1 MVNFMK
7 SLLTLRTNESLWHL
21 KDYEAEIFKKMK
33 ITNAQKESGIITFE
47 LQEDNGDKYLV
58 VFNNNTSSGDKSLTL
73 GDTSSTNWYYGGQDN
88 FAEFK
93 NTDGNRGKINETN
106 DFTNAYIVTTNSK
119 NLYNKI
125 GQMNGQKTIT
135 MDHLSAT
142 VLYIPKA
149 VEVSE
154 VTTKADL
161 TYIDQE
167 GKKLVIPTDQGV
179 SYLKVEFNDPNS
191 KFGYEVSGIATTS
204 DQQLGHTKNVLTKT
218 SDGIQTVTK
227 YYMAV
232 DKVTGQVVSV
242 AQPTSF
248 INGTPQSTDA
258 DIIWKEVTEAAPA
271 ELNVSQD
278 SGEATEESP
287 KESERPSEGSAV
299 GNDIEQGESVTQ
311 ETTVTVTSQVDFP
324 MSMSSK
330 KAEKAVKRE
339 VKHQQKQLKLE
350 RKTAK
355 KMAKK
360 GRGYAWGNKH
370 YFAFDGAD
378 LHLGKNKHW
387 FR

>member
-1 MVNFMK
+1 
-7 SLLTLRTNESLWHL
+7 
-21 KDYEAEIFKKMK
+21 MK

-47 LQEDNGDKYLV
+47 LQEDNGNKYLV

-73 GDTSSTNWYYGGQDN
+73 GDTSSINWYYGGQDN
-88 FAEFK
+88 FTEFK

-149 VEVSE
+149 VEVAKL
-154 VTTKADL
+154 TPKADV

-167 GKKLVIPTDQGV
+167 GKKLVIPADQGI

-227 YYMAV
+227 YYMAIN
-232 DKVTGQVVSV
+232 KATGQVVSV
-242 AQPTSF
+242 AQPTSI

-258 DIIWKEVTEAAPA
+258 NIEWKEVTEATPA

-287 KESERPSEGSAV
+287 KESERPSEGSTV
-299 GNDIEQGESVTQ
+299 GNNFEQGESVTQ
-311 ETTVTVTSQVDFP
+311 ETTVMTPIYDTFP
-324 MSMSSK
+324 KSMIFK

-339 VKHQQKQLKLE
+339 VKRQQKQLKLE
-350 RKTAK
+350 RKAAK
-355 KMAKK
+355 K
-360 GRGYAWGNKH
+360 
-370 YFAFDGAD
+370 
-378 LHLGKNKHW
+378 
-387 FR
+387 